1 MKTKRS
7 LIHLIALAILVLALA
22 LVAGCG
28 KKQTPIETEPV
39 TPPAPAPVVA
49 KPVTPETTE
58 PVETRDWSKM
68 TPAEMGVTDVFFAY
82 DSFDIDDAG
91 MRTLAQNAR
100 IMKDHAD
107 VVVMVEGHC
116 DERGTVEYNL
126 ALGEKRAKGVREYL
140 VSLGVN
146 EAQLRVTTYGENKPF
161 ATGSTEE
168 AWAQNR
174 RAHFA
179 RP

>member
-1 MKTKRS
+1 MNTKRS
-7 LIHLIALAILVLALA
+7 LISLLTIAALVFALA

-28 KKQTPIETEPV
+28 KKQVPV
-39 TPPAPAPVVA
+39 VSDDTAAPPPEKVETPPAPKPEAP
-49 KPVTPETTE
+49 E
-58 PVETRDWSKM
+58 PPAPNWSSM
-68 TPAEMGVTDVFFAY
+68 TPAEMGINDVFFAY
-82 DSFDIDDAG
+82 DSFDLDDAS

-100 IMKDHAD
+100 VLKDHAD
-107 VVVMVEGHC
+107 VVLMVEGHC

-126 ALGEKRAKGVREYL
+126 ALGEKRAKAVRDYL
-140 VSLGVN
+140 KSLGVGD
-146 EAQLRVTTYGENKPF
+146 AQLRVTSYGENKPF

-174 RAHFA
+174 RGHFA

>member
-7 LIHLIALAILVLALA
+7 LLSVLLIAALMVALV

-28 KKQTPIETEPV
+28 KKQTPVVTEPV
-39 TPPAPAPVVA
+39 APPPPAPVVE
-49 KPVTPETTE
+49 KPVTPEPVE
-58 PVETRDWSKM
+58 PVDTRDWGRM
-68 TPAEMGVTDVFFAY
+68 TPAEMGINDVFFAY
-82 DSFDIDDAG
+82 DSFDLDDAG

-100 IMKDHAD
+100 ILKDHAD
-107 VVVMVEGHC
+107 VVLMVEGHC

-126 ALGEKRAKGVREYL
+126 ALGEKRAKAVRDYL
-140 VSLGVN
+140 KSLGVGD
-146 EAQLRVTTYGENKPF
+146 AQLRVTSYGENKPF

-174 RAHFA
+174 RGHFA